1 MKKAQKN
8 FNTTIASLYLLGNRI
23 ISLLERDLLEFNK
36 YGITESHINELRSNL
51 EEFNN
56 LPFDE
61 LYEQRQV
68 LLSKEKKE
76 KEETLKMVLRSL
88 ILKIEMAY
96 EQSNILYLTISRT
109 KLVKLSSSELCV
121 HTKSILIIVEENLD
135 MLSNFGVTTFE
146 IDNLK
151 TLSDELNILNID
163 REVAIYKRV
172 SATNY
177 RAIESNKI
185 YKQISQYFY
194 MGRKIWAEQSEALYN
209 DYILQKQK

>member
-8 FNTTIASLYLLGNRI
+8 FNTTIANLYQLGNRI
-23 ISLLERDLLEFNK
+23 IGLLERDISEFNK
-36 YGITESHINELRSNL
+36 YGITEAHVNELRSNIDQ
-51 EEFNN
+51 FNN

-61 LYEQRQV
+61 LYEQRQI
-68 LLSKEKKE
+68 LLSKEKSE
-76 KEETLKMVLRSL
+76 KEETLKMALRNL

-96 EQSNILYLTISRT
+96 EQSNVLYLTISRT
-109 KLVKLSSSELCV
+109 KLLKLSSSELCV

-135 MLSNFGVTTFE
+135 MLSNFGVTTSE

-151 TLSDELNILNID
+151 TLSDELTILNID

-172 SATNY
+172 SATNH
-177 RAIESNKI
+177 RVIEANKI
-185 YKQISQYFY
+185 YKQISKYFY